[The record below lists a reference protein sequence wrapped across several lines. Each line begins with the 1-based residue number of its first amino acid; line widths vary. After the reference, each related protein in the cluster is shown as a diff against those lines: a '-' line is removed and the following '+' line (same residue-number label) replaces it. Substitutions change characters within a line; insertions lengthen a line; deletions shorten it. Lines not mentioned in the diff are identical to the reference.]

1 MIQKIIKKIK
11 LDNLPSGSGIEV
23 IDNIIYIIGDD
34 SPFLYCLNFDF
45 NIINK
50 IELFK
55 TEHFKTGRIPKKLKY
70 DFECIT
76 KLEIQGK
83 KHLLIC
89 GSGSN
94 SNREKAY
101 LVNIDNNY
109 SVLELSLSEL
119 FEEVKKDI
127 SLVKNNVLNIEGLA
141 TNKDNIYFF
150 DRENNSIF
158 YYDINSFIKYLIGET
173 KEIPIYSFKKFELE
187 GINDIKSSFSGADI
201 CNNKIFFTSS
211 VEDTNDA
218 ISDGEVYG
226 SFIGYIEFDENKN
239 LESLVTDCSV
249 IMYNE
254 NIFQGKVE
262 SISIY
267 KEISK
272 YEYLA
277 LAVTDDDK
285 GGSELL
291 ELKIIL

>member
-1 MIQKIIKKIK
+1 MIQEIINKIT
-11 LDNLPSGSGIEV
+11 LDNIPSASGIEV
-23 IDNIIYIIGDD
+23 VEDIIYIIGDD
-34 SPFLYCLNFDF
+34 SPFLYCLNFEF
-45 NIINK
+45 KVINK

-55 TEHFKTGRIPKKLKY
+55 TEHFTTGRIPKKLKY
-70 DFECIT
+70 DFECMT

-101 LVNIDNNY
+101 LVNIDDNY
-109 SVLELSLSEL
+109 SVLEISLSEL
-119 FEEVKKDI
+119 FKVIKTDL

-150 DRENNSIF
+150 DREHNSIF
-158 YYDINSFIKYLIGET
+158 YYHINPFIKYLIGET
-173 KEIPIYSFKKFELE
+173 QEIPIYSFKKFELE

-201 CNNKIFFTSS
+201 FNNKIFFTSS

-226 SFIGYIEFDENKN
+226 SFIGYIEFDKTES
-239 LESLVTDCSV
+239 LESIVKDSSV

-254 NIFQGKVE
+254 SLFKGKVE
-262 SISIY
+262 SISVY

-272 YEYLA
+272 DEYLA
-277 LAVTDDDK
+277 LSVTDDDK

-291 ELKIIL
+291 ELRIIL